1 MINLKITVGIP
12 AFNEEKNI
20 ASIIQKLSQV
30 ADTVIVCDDGS
41 TDNTAKIAEKMGA
54 IVIMHKQNLGYGGA
68 IRSLFLKAREL
79 DSDMLVTLDSDGQH
93 RISDVLPVVDPI
105 LKNQADLVIGSRF
118 LTENQKDMPKY
129 RKIGIKMI
137 TKLANTSLEESVTD
151 SQSGFRAYGRNILS
165 KITPSEKG
173 MGVSNEI
180 LMKVSKTGFKIV
192 EVPIVVSYEGNTST
206 QHPVSHGASVTMST
220 LKFISIENPLKFYGI
235 PGLVFLAIGLIFTI
249 MTIQGFSETR
259 QILLG
264 PAIIGVGTIV
274 FGTVLLMTSIILFSI
289 VNVIREKN

>member
-1 MINLKITVGIP
+1 LKITVGIP

-20 ASIIQKLSQV
+20 ASIIQKLTQV
-30 ADTVIVCDDGS
+30 ADTVIVCNDGS

-54 IVIMHKQNLGYGGA
+54 IVITHQQNLGYGEA

-93 RISDVLPVVDPI
+93 RISDVIPVIDPI
-105 LKNQADLVIGSRF
+105 IKNQADLVIGSRF
-118 LTENQKDMPKY
+118 LDDNQEDMPKY

-137 TKLANTSLEESVTD
+137 TKLANSSLEETVSD
-151 SQSGFRAYGRNILS
+151 SQSGFRAYGRNVLS
-165 KITPSEKG
+165 EITPSEQG

-180 LMKVSKTGFKIV
+180 LMKSSKKGFKIA

-206 QHPVSHGASVTMST
+206 QHPISHGASVTLST
-220 LKFISIENPLKFYGI
+220 LKFISIEHPLKFYGI
-235 PGLVFLAIGLIFTI
+235 PGFVFLAIGLIFTI
-249 MTIQGFSETR
+249 ITIQGFSITR

-264 PAIIGVGTIV
+264 PAVIGVGTII
-274 FGTVLLMTSIILFSI
+274 FGTVLLMTSILLFSI

>member
-54 IVIMHKQNLGYGGA
+54 IVITHQQNLGYGEA

-151 SQSGFRAYGRNILS
+151 SQSGFRAYGKNILS

-192 EVPIVVSYEGNTST
+192 EVPIVVSYEGDTST

>member
-1 MINLKITVGIP
+1 VINLKITVGIP

-54 IVIMHKQNLGYGGA
+54 IVITHQQTLGYGGA

-93 RISDVLPVVDPI
+93 RISDVLPIVDPI
-105 LKNQADLVIGSRF
+105 IKNQADLVIGSRF

>member
-1 MINLKITVGIP
+1 MKITVGIP

-20 ASIIQKLSQV
+20 ASIIQKLSKV
-30 ADTVIVCDDGS
+30 ADTVIVCNDGS

-54 IVIMHKQNLGYGGA
+54 IVITHQQNLGYGGA

-93 RISDVLPVVDPI
+93 RISDVLPIADPI
-105 LKNQADLVIGSRF
+105 IKNQADLVIGSRF

-137 TKLANTSLEESVTD
+137 TTLANTSLEESVTD
-151 SQSGFRAYGRNILS
+151 SQSGFRAYGKNILS
-165 KITPSEKG
+165 EITPSEKG

-180 LMKVSKTGFKIV
+180 LMKASKKNFKII

-206 QHPVSHGASVTMST
+206 QHPLSHGVSVTLST
-220 LKFISIENPLKFYGI
+220 LKFISIEHPLKFYGI
-235 PGLVFLAIGLIFTI
+235 PGLVFLGIGLIFTI

-264 PAIIGVGTIV
+264 PAVIGVGTIV
-274 FGTVLLMTSIILFSI
+274 FGTVLLMTSILLFSI